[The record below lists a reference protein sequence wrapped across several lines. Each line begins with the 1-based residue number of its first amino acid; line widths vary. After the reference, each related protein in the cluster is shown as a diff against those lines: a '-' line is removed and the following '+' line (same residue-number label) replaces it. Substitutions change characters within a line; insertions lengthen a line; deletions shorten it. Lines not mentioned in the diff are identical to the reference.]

1 MKTAK
6 ATIGN
11 NSYIGAFAVATDS
24 FVLITDASTHTER
37 AILEDNLGAKSI
49 GMTID
54 GSGLVGVYVVGNS
67 KGILLPEMAG
77 KNEISK
83 LKSALPDVEISIIQT
98 SLNAL
103 KNNILANDKV
113 AFVNNEYSKR
123 ETDKIGDVLGVEVV
137 KRQIGLYDTIGA
149 NNILTNRG
157 AVLNNTASD
166 DDLSFMKSRIPRVSQ
181 STANLGSSSIGLCAL
196 ANSNGLVVGNQTT
209 GFEIMRITEGIES

>member
-1 MKTAK
+1 MKTVK

-24 FVLITDASTHTER
+24 FVLITDTSTHTER
-37 AILEDNLGAKSI
+37 SIIEDNLGVKSI

-54 GSGLVGVYVVGNS
+54 GSGLIGVYAVGNS

-77 KNEISK
+77 QKEIAK
-83 LKSALPDVEISIIQT
+83 LKSALPDVEISTMQT

-103 KNNILANDKV
+103 KNNILANDKI
-113 AFVNNEYSKR
+113 AFVNNEYNKY
-123 ETDKIGDVLGVEVV
+123 ETDRISDVLGVEVV
-137 KRQIGLYDTIGA
+137 KKQIGLYDTIGA
-149 NNILTNRG
+149 NNILTNKG

-166 DDLSFMKSRIPRVSQ
+166 EDIAFMKGRISSVSQ
-181 STANLGSSSIGLCAL
+181 STANLGSSSIGLCVL

-209 GFEIMRITEGIES
+209 GFEMVRITDGIDS

>member
-37 AILEDNLGAKSI
+37 AILEDNLGVKSI

-83 LKSALPDVEISIIQT
+83 LKSALPDVEISTIQT

>member
-24 FVLITDASTHTER
+24 FVLITDTSTRTER
-37 AILEDNLGAKSI
+37 AIIEDNLEVKSI

-54 GSGLVGVYVVGNS
+54 SSGLIGVYVAGNT
-67 KGILLPEMAG
+67 KGILLPEMTG
-77 KNEISK
+77 QIEIAK
-83 LKSALPDVEISIIQT
+83 LKNALPDVEISTMQT

-113 AFVNNEYSKR
+113 AFVNNEYGKY
-123 ETDKIGDVLGVEVV
+123 EIEKIGDVLGVEVI
-137 KRQIGLYDTIGA
+137 KKQIGLYDTIGA

-166 DDLSFMKSRIPRVSQ
+166 DDISFMKSRIQSVSQ

-196 ANSNGLVVGNQTT
+196 ANSNGLVVGDQTT
-209 GFEIMRITEGIES
+209 GFEMVRITEGIDL

>member
-209 GFEIMRITEGIES
+209 GFEIVRITEGIES

>member
-37 AILEDNLGAKSI
+37 AILEDNLGVKSI

-209 GFEIMRITEGIES
+209 GFEIVRITEGIES

>member
-37 AILEDNLGAKSI
+37 AILEDNLGVKSI